1 MIYCQCGGGLEHTRG
16 IEVAHTFLLGTKYS
30 EALGAHYTTQDNTRV
45 PLILGSYGIG
55 VSRLLAASLELLS
68 TDHELRWPLAIAPY
82 TEGSKEAK
90 FTGHLVSKLYS
101 TLSTV
106 NTLYNNVIV
115 DDRTELTI
123 GRRLLEAKLLGYPYI
138 VVIGK
143 AASQT
148 PSLFEVIDLSSDFS
162 QELSLEALYG
172 FLSLRTSA
180 VPVMKNKMSSVQ

>member
-1 MIYCQCGGGLEHTRG
+1 LMLDYGLIAPVGKGFFYNLPLAERSQQKL
-16 IEVAHTFLLGTKYS
+16 INLIDLAMEK
-30 EALGAHYTTQDNTRV
+30 LGAQRFQS
-45 PLILGSYGIG
+45 PLLTATEHWKKTG
-55 VSRLLAASLELLS
+55 EN
-68 TDHELRWPLAIAPY
+68 

-106 NTLYNNVIV
+106 NTLSNNVIV

-162 QELSLEALYG
+162 QE
-172 FLSLRTSA
+172 
-180 VPVMKNKMSSVQ
+180 

>member
-1 MIYCQCGGGLEHTRG
+1 MYFFEYAHFMFGIVERG
-16 IEVAHTFLLGTKYS
+16 IHFIEFHFL
-30 EALGAHYTTQDNTRV
+30 R
-45 PLILGSYGIG
+45 
-55 VSRLLAASLELLS
+55 RF
-68 TDHELRWPLAIAPY
+68 
-82 TEGSKEAK
+82 EGSKEAK

-106 NTLYNNVIV
+106 NTLSNNVIV

-180 VPVMKNKMSSVQ
+180 VPVMKNKMSTVQ

>member
-1 MIYCQCGGGLEHTRG
+1 MALSISN
-16 IEVAHTFLLGTKYS
+16 VAHTFLLGTKYS

-82 TEGSKEAK
+82 TVCIIPAKEGSKEAK

-180 VPVMKNKMSSVQ
+180 VPVMKNKMSSIQ